1 MDEPDST
8 GQVHDELKLD
18 KLPEDLEGQ
27 ISAFL
32 KAVRKVS
39 PETVPDKP
47 RRNQIMLSVMKRVFE
62 LRASQYPTT
71 YVEDFRLLSQHK
83 VTGRQKM
90 AVAVRWGEKVLLK
103 EAADLA
109 KAKLDEID
117 SNIDGLERA
126 AKKQR
131 TR

>member
-109 KAKLDEID
+109 KARLDEID
-117 SNIDGLERA
+117 SNIYGLERA

>member
-8 GQVHDELKLD
+8 GQYHDELKLT

-39 PETVPDKP
+39 PETVPDKQ
-47 RRNQIMLSVMKRVFE
+47 RRNQMMLLVMKRVFE
-62 LRASQYPTT
+62 LRASQYPTS
-71 YVEDFRLLSQHK
+71 YIQDFDLLSHEK
-83 VTGRQKM
+83 VAGRQKM

-103 EAADLA
+103 EAADFA
-109 KAKLDEID
+109 KARLDEID
-117 SNIDGLERA
+117 SNGDEPGRA

-131 TR
+131 TK